1 LRTIPKVIHI
11 IWIGGDI
18 PQRNRDCIV
27 TFPRL
32 NPDWEVN
39 LWIDANQLLTGERRR
54 QISDQNGAQG
64 LGRVSAA
71 QWQEVAQ
78 VLGKKG
84 GDAATIRYLEEY
96 LNQRGETLRGM
107 RATQVNSIINFC
119 EENGIK
125 LREVQRD
132 LKMGKNAAIYRR
144 ELVNRGANFG
154 SASDILRIEILLQYG
169 GIYADTDVSCVSP
182 LGDIVWGVSRSLLQ
196 TNKALFEAYASRN
209 KDATP
214 AEYRDPGDLWIGNNL
229 HLLVILQNTKL
240 VPADQGPKSWADL
253 LDPKWKGKIAF
264 TDPANSG
271 SAYATV
277 TMLVDL
283 WGGGDAGWK
292 KVGELFR
299 NLKVLNRS
307 SLVFQ
312 GVGNGEY
319 PLGISLEYA
328 GPLWASNGAPVK
340 VVYPSDG
347 TTASMEGVG
356 IVKGGPNTDSAK
368 AFVDYINRKDVRET
382 ILKATFR
389 RPTRGDLDLAK
400 LPGGLPPLSAV
411 KLVKY
416 DEEGWTAKRTKTME
430 QIKDVLQDS
439 R

>member
-1 LRTIPKVIHI
+1 MTISRLR
-11 IWIGGDI
+11 
-18 PQRNRDCIV
+18 R
-27 TFPRL
+27 
-32 NPDWEVN
+32 
-39 LWIDANQLLTGERRR
+39 LLTLASLVCALGTAGTAEAQKKLVVYTANESTLNDLVFGAFARETGIQVDPVAAGSGVLMRR
-54 QISDQNGAQG
+54 
-64 LGRVSAA
+64 
-71 QWQEVAQ
+71 
-78 VLGKKG
+78 
-84 GDAATIRYLEEY
+84 
-96 LNQRGETLRGM
+96 
-107 RATQVNSIINFC
+107 
-119 EENGIK
+119 
-125 LREVQRD
+125 
-132 LKMGKNAAIYRR
+132 
-144 ELVNRGANFG
+144 
-154 SASDILRIEILLQYG
+154 LQ
-169 GIYADTDVSCVSP
+169 AEKARP
-182 LGDIVWGVSRSLLQ
+182 QGDIVWGVSRSLLQ

-292 KVGELFR
+292 KVGQLFK
-299 NLKVLNRS
+299 NMKVLNRS